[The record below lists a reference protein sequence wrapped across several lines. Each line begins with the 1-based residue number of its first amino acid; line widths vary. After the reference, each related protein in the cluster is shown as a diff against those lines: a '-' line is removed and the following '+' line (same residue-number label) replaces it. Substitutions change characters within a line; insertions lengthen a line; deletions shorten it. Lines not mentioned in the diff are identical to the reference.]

1 MEGKCEYLIG
11 FYSDFKKWCNSS
23 VKIESESWEKKPKSK
38 IYLPRNN
45 PGDVSS
51 NLNDN
56 AVDS

>member
-1 MEGKCEYLIG
+1 MTHLIG
-11 FYSDFKKWCNSS
+11 FYNDFKQVMLQFCKKLNQK
-23 VKIESESWEKKPKSK
+23 VGKKKPTSK